1 MRYSNLHTIE
11 KILTNANN
19 QSILQILHKKV
30 ITLINLDY
38 ALKQELPSH
47 FHPWCRVA
55 NLRQHIL
62 IIETANAHWLTYLRY
77 QQPILLSILQNKI
90 LPTLVAI
97 NLVINPSLGLTQ
109 SISKLETKKNRTISK
124 TSAIILRNVAR
135 QSPDNI
141 KSILERLASLA
152 NDSNTN

>member
-1 MRYSNLHTIE
+1 MRFSSPHTIE
-11 KILTNANN
+11 KIFHNAND
-19 QSILQILHKKV
+19 QSILQFLKKKSLQ
-30 ITLINLDY
+30 LINLDY
-38 ALKQELPSH
+38 ALKEELPLH

-77 QQPILLSILQNKI
+77 QQPILLSLLQAKI
-90 LPTLVAI
+90 LPTLVEI
-97 NLVINPSLGLTQ
+97 NIVINPSIIP
-109 SISKLETKKNRTISK
+109 SISKPSTNNNNRTISK
-124 TSAIILRNVAR
+124 KSAIILRKVAR

-152 NDSNTN
+152 D